1 MKKFQRDI
9 KLLDKEMRAWNAYI
23 QLEQILKNMITSLRS
38 ITELQSKAIRDRHWE
53 ELMSCTGVQFTMS
66 SQTTLEELLNL
77 NLHSYEEEVRNI
89 VDKATKEMAMEKT
102 LKEIENSWTTMEF
115 STDLH
120 PRTGIKL
127 LTASD
132 ILIETLEADQV
143 QLQNMLQTKYIAFF
157 QDQVSSWQKGLS
169 QADQVIQ
176 ILREVQKT
184 WAHLESIFI
193 GTEDIRKQLPDDSKL
208 FDEIDRDFKKVAEE
222 NQKDM
227 NVIRCTNRNGVYE
240 QLESIKTRLSRCEKA
255 LAEYL
260 ETKRLA
266 FPRFVVRFSL
276 SLKTLFIGKPFHF
289 LDFISFRRPSY
300 WISFRMEIFP
310 RM

>member
-9 KLLDKEMRAWNAYI
+9 KLLDKEMRTWNAYI
-23 QLEQILKNMITSLRS
+23 RLEQILKNMITALRS
-38 ITELQSKAIRDRHWE
+38 ITELQNQAIRERHWD
-53 ELMSCTGVQFTMS
+53 ELMSCTGVQFSMS
-66 SQTTLEELLNL
+66 AQTTLEELLNL
-77 NLHSYEEEVRNI
+77 NLYNYEEEVRNI
-89 VDKATKEMAMEKT
+89 VDKAVKEMSMEKT
-102 LKEIENSWTTMEF
+102 IKDIENTWTTMEF
-115 STDLH
+115 STDPH

-132 ILIETLEADQV
+132 ELIETLE
-143 QLQNMLQTKYIAFF
+143 QN
-157 QDQVSSWQKGLS
+157 QVSSWQKKLS

-193 GTEDIRKQLPDDSKL
+193 GTEDIRKQLPEDSKR

-222 NQKDM
+222 NQQDL
-227 NVIRCTNRNGVYE
+227 NVIRCTNRTNVYE
-240 QLESIKTRLSRCEKA
+240 QLESIKARLALCEKA

-266 FPRFVVRFSL
+266 FPRFYFVSPAELLDIL
-276 SLKTLFIGKPFHF
+276 SNGNVPEKVMRHLRYKTFVDLI
-289 LDFISFRRPSY
+289 
-300 WISFRMEIFP
+300 
-310 RM
+310 